1 MVDAVLPTIEVTG
14 SQNFDVSTPL
24 ALPVP
29 LLLGRLLFSAEEGNG
44 LFLDDF
50 DKPVESKTLMTY
62 LVTIIRE
69 AGRLATINP
78 VVNSTAV
85 QTPALYSP
93 LVLVDFAQ
101 FPKKPIMYVR
111 RVILIAVKL
120 NSALVLKEDVQV

>member
-1 MVDAVLPTIEVTG
+1 MLPTIEVTG

-62 LVTIIRE
+62 LVTMMRE
-69 AGRLATINP
+69 AGRFATISP

-85 QTPALYSP
+85 QTAAL
-93 LVLVDFAQ
+93 
-101 FPKKPIMYVR
+101 
-111 RVILIAVKL
+111 
-120 NSALVLKEDVQV
+120 

>member
-1 MVDAVLPTIEVTG
+1 MLSNRVSFVVDAVLPTIEVTG

-62 LVTIIRE
+62 RVTMMRE
-69 AGRLATINP
+69 AGKLATIKP

-85 QTPALYSP
+85 QTAAL
-93 LVLVDFAQ
+93 
-101 FPKKPIMYVR
+101 
-111 RVILIAVKL
+111 
-120 NSALVLKEDVQV
+120 